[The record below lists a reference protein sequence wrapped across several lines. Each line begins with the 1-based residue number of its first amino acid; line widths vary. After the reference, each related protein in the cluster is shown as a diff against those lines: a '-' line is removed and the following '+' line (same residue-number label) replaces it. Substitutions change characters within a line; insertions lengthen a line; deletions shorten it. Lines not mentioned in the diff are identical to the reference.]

1 MAPGTTPPIVASL
14 FVMMEAEGSGGNAR
28 ASRVR
33 KGESS
38 AREASL
44 DFCPN
49 PSTDLGFFIDDS
61 RESHATDRQ
70 IRPPDT

>member
-1 MAPGTTPPIVASL
+1 LNTRGG
-14 FVMMEAEGSGGNAR
+14 EAKGSGGNAR
-28 ASRVR
+28 ASRVW

-49 PSTDLGFFIDDS
+49 PSTDLGFFIDDPT
-61 RESHATDRQ
+61 RIVIPTEHRDKESAFL
-70 IRPPDT
+70 